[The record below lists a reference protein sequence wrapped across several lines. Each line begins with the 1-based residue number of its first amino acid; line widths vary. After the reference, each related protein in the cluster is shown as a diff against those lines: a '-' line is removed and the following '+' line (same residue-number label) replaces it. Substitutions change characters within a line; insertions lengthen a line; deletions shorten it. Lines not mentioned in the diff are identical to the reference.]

1 MAIKALFFD
10 FDGTIADSS
19 MGIIASLT
27 YALDINGVGASV
39 TEEKIKNAIGPPLL
53 PLIQRVLD
61 GKADEKMSKA
71 IAVSYREHYSA
82 KGLFMAELY
91 EDVEKTL
98 NSLSTK
104 YLLFVVSSKPKEF
117 LEKLMLKLGII
128 KYFKGVY
135 GPGLG
140 LTPLKKAQ
148 LVKNCL
154 EENNVKANECI
165 MIGDKAED
173 VEAAKANAIKTVG
186 ALYGFGTAKELEIA
200 GAACL
205 IEKPY
210 DLMKMD
216 YDSI

>member
-1 MAIKALFFD
+1 MAIKALLFD

-19 MGIIASLT
+19 VGIIASLK
-27 YALDINGVGASV
+27 YALEINGVGASISQ
-39 TEEKIKNAIGPPLL
+39 EKIRNAIGPPLV
-53 PLIQRVLD
+53 PLIKRVLD
-61 GKADEKMSKA
+61 DKADEKMTKA
-71 IAVSYREHYSA
+71 IAVSYREHYSV

-104 YLLFVVSSKPKEF
+104 YLLYVVSSKPKEF

-128 KYFKGVY
+128 KYFNGVY

-140 LTPLKKAQ
+140 LTPLKKAD
-148 LVKNCL
+148 LVKICL
-154 EENNVKANECI
+154 EESNLKAGECI

-173 VEAAKANAIKTVG
+173 VEAAKTNGVKTAGV
-186 ALYGFGTAKELEIA
+186 LYGFGTAKELETA

-210 DLMKMD
+210 DLIKTD
-216 YDSI
+216 YNSI